1 MDSLGPYAKNQFRT
15 LKKALKIFAIV
26 FLGILLLLVRAYE
39 EILFYDPL
47 LEYFKLDYKNSPL
60 PEMDFILLQC
70 GVFLRYMLNTAISLM
85 IIWLVFLDKEIIKL
99 SLVLYGILFIVL
111 FLAFSVIIYT
121 SDASTDQFVLF
132 YVRRFLIQP
141 LFLLILLPAF
151 YFQKYKIK

>member
-1 MDSLGPYAKNQFRT
+1 VKN
-15 LKKALKIFAIV
+15 ALKIFAIG
-26 FLGILLLLVRAYE
+26 FFGILLLLVRAYE
-39 EILFYDPL
+39 EMLFYDPL
-47 LEYFKLDYKNSPL
+47 LEYFKMDYKNSPL
-60 PEMDFILLQC
+60 PEMDFISLQW
-70 GVFLRYMLNTAISLM
+70 GVFLRYMLNTAISFI
-85 IIWLVFLDKEIIKL
+85 IIWLVFMDREIIKL
-99 SLVLYGILFIVL
+99 SLVLYAILFIVL